1 MRAAAGYL
9 GEPVSTVNA
18 VFILQNNVVVQ
29 VQLFAERISR
39 GQQALDLQAGDIVYQ
54 MLDMRA
60 IVRAGVGNA
69 AILGISAPD
78 TAVDLSFSASRSEEA
93 VLDGVG
99 IDCDDL
105 ADVAA
110 RNHLLHDLCT

>member
-1 MRAAAGYL
+1 MPLQAALRTHDPQVDFVGAAAGYL

-60 IVRAGVGNA
+60 IVRAGVGDA
-69 AILGISAPD
+69 AILGIGAPD
-78 TAVDLSFSASRSEEA
+78 TAVDL
-93 VLDGVG
+93 
-99 IDCDDL
+99 
-105 ADVAA
+105 
-110 RNHLLHDLCT
+110 LLF